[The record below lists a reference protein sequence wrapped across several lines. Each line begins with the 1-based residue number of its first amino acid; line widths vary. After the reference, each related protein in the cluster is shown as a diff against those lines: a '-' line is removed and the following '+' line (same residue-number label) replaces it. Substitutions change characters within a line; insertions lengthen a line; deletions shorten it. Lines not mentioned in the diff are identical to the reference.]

1 MTDPGRCQTPGTL
14 RPFRGYAANYRV
26 LHAFFAVAAGASAF
40 GREAALRA
48 VAASRRSAYSVSTRF
63 GRRRMTT
70 NTTMAMTT
78 MTAST
83 MATMVP
89 VLPPPLVVVAV
100 PTGFRSM

>member
-14 RPFRGYAANYRV
+14 WPFRGYAANYRV
-26 LHAFFAVAAGASAF
+26 LHTFFAVAAGASAF

-70 NTTMAMTT
+70 NTTMAITT
-78 MTAST
+78 SAAST
-83 MATMVP
+83 MATIAP
-89 VLPPPLVVVAV
+89 VLRPALVVVTVA
-100 PTGFRSM
+100 TGFRSM